1 MNTVA
6 TEAKQRQ
13 SKRWQVGGNM
23 EYPKDVVIK
32 TKFGEAVM
40 SVTSSTHVY
49 IESKVAKKPG
59 GGLFVNGLWLN
70 ASAHVGLENGKWTID
85 SQYVFT
91 SRAENLQE
99 GTPNAR
105 KKISEEFVRAVS
117 EYLSQHPYLLAQ
129 GERTAVASKRKSL
142 LDKIAEK
149 RNELA
154 ALEKELHELDSVGA
168 FEEEC
173 II

>member
-1 MNTVA
+1 
-6 TEAKQRQ
+6 
-13 SKRWQVGGNM
+13 M

-40 SVTSSTHVY
+40 AVTSNTHVY

-70 ASAHVGLENGKWTID
+70 MSAHVGLENGKWIVD
-85 SQYVFT
+85 SYLFT

-105 KKISEEFVRAVS
+105 EKIRKEIARAVS

-129 GERTAVASKRKSL
+129 GERVAVASKRKSL

>member
-1 MNTVA
+1 
-6 TEAKQRQ
+6 
-13 SKRWQVGGNM
+13 M

-105 KKISEEFVRAVS
+105 KKIRKELTYAVGL
-117 EYLSQHPYLLAQ
+117 YLSQYPHLLTQ
-129 GERTAVASKRKSL
+129 GEQVAKASKRKDL
-142 LDKIAEK
+142 LGKIAEK
-149 RNELA
+149 RDELA